1 MVYKPVKRKMTNL
14 KNRPPIYSATKSWKI
29 DVINEKGKKVKE
41 NVYPS
46 LTALVKDN
54 TKYQEYTL
62 RNIAYGRVPEKRKD
76 GSVVKIKKVSKM

>member
-14 KNRPPIYSATKSWKI
+14 KNRPNFYSATKSWKI
-29 DVINEKGKKVKE
+29 DIISEKGKKVKDS
-41 NVYPS
+41 VYPS

-54 TKYQEYTL
+54 TKYEEYTL
-62 RNIAYGRVPEKRKD
+62 RNIAYGRVPERRKD